1 LLSRSRIQEWRKKRG
16 QNRRKKRGAEPEEGE
31 DDRGRKEWRDKY
43 QGCTLTLSLI
53 PIDAVES
60 VVQ

>member
-1 LLSRSRIQEWRKKRG
+1 LLSRSRIQKWRKERG
-16 QNRRKKRGAEPEEGE
+16 AEPKEGKGAEPEEGE